1 MKLKERKI
9 EIIDTTLIELWKNNK
24 SMVKKNSDKVK
35 ELIRLIYIV
44 GCDYIEITEDLCEAL
59 FPLPDDVEFRLNYS
73 KVFQIKSI
81 SDMDKLIKEIET
93 NKIIKKIRIIGLDD
107 LIFYDYEKELHNI
120 KDTFGNKIEIC
131 IEDSYFCS
139 TAMTIEWLR
148 IGGEKV
154 VTSFAGIGGHNPLEE
169 LVCSIEFIEKINLRG
184 NHKLLPKAVELFE
197 EITGEKVSPTKPFIG
212 KDIFNVES
220 GIHVNGIYKNPETFE
235 PYNPDKIGRF
245 RKIIIGKHSGAKAIE
260 IKLEELNIKYDH
272 KKLDK
277 VLEEVRRKSMEN
289 KRGLY
294 NEEIIEIYE
303 KVGNGYE

>member
-1 MKLKERKI
+1 MKVKERKI
-9 EIIDTTLIELWKNNK
+9 EIIDLTLIELWENYKDQVKNNIE
-24 SMVKKNSDKVK
+24 KVK
-35 ELIRLIYIV
+35 ELVTLIYYI
-44 GCDYIEITEDLCEAL
+44 GSDYIEITEELCEVL
-59 FPLPDDVEFRLNYS
+59 FPLPEEVEFKLNY
-73 KVFQIKSI
+73 
-81 SDMDKLIKEIET
+81 
-93 NKIIKKIRIIGLDD
+93 NKIIEVKNTNMIKKITKNINLKNIVSNIRLVGLDD